1 MGESNNLRMPFSTTR
16 NVAQYVFII
25 SVYTYHFLTMHLMK
39 KVEQE
44 YGKSFNFLKQH
55 ASQHVI
61 QDIKEKGTV
70 DNFSTRVGE
79 GVQQEA
85 SQAFEQTNMKNA
97 EHQVSI

>member
-1 MGESNNLRMPFSTTR
+1 
-16 NVAQYVFII
+16 
-25 SVYTYHFLTMHLMK
+25 MHLMK

-55 ASQHVI
+55 ATQHVI